1 MFGDFCFM
9 RVQWAGMY
17 LKKEKQVASVGN
29 SMHFSSNIRDG
40 ILSGNFVPRKK
51 KLLVLQHNSEK

>member
-1 MFGDFCFM
+1 M